1 MNVYL
6 NKDYLKFRKINN
18 RYLKFNDK
26 PEKQTIIGENFNKYN
41 KYNLTKQN
49 NVYNSNY
56 FSVNKFGIYKNNLNN
71 NYNNIKKDNS
81 LKLSSLVNPPKI
93 NINNSN
99 NNLKLSITNFKNS
112 NFKLISSKRDINAKE
127 IKEENK
133 LNNNLFKKNNDEIP
147 TILKIQ
153 KLIEVLQNKHTSD
166 NTSINLKNTT
176 SFDKKNNNIVKNT
189 ENNLINRKIDKLPS
203 LNNDIKTNFK
213 QLQEE
218 KNELKMFPV
227 KDMINRVNHTKI
239 KLKNINHENH
249 LVVKHP
255 NKTREDNTHNIKIKA
270 KDLPLPKPR
279 KPKVTINHIKN
290 MIKDDLIINNNGSD
304 EKIVNIR
311 LKLDPKNQRSYF
323 NASIYQNNSLSL
335 MKTKKD
341 SANFCLSNYNNYQN
355 NLMVL
360 KQTFHNLESERTKKE
375 KFFNKNQTMFKNPLN
390 EKKLKEENEDFESDG
405 EDTNRFSKYFLPSS
419 GFGLLQRH
427 NN

>member
-1 MNVYL
+1 MNIYL

-18 RYLKFNDK
+18 RYLKFNNK
-26 PEKQTIIGENFNKYN
+26 PEKQTMMSENFNNFN

-71 NYNNIKKDNS
+71 YNNIKKDNS
-81 LKLSSLVNPPKI
+81 LKLNSLVNPPK
-93 NINNSN
+93 INNSN

-112 NFKLISSKRDINAKE
+112 NSKIISSKRDININE

-133 LNNNLFKKNNDEIP
+133 INNNLFKKNNEEIP
-147 TILKIQ
+147 TILKVQ
-153 KLIEVLQNKHTSD
+153 KLIEALQNKNTTD
-166 NTSINLKNTT
+166 NNSISLKNVM
-176 SFDKKNNNIVKNT
+176 SFDNKNNTIVKNT
-189 ENNLINRKIDKLPS
+189 ENNIINKKVDKLPS
-203 LNNDIKTNFK
+203 LINDMKTNFK
-213 QLQEE
+213 QQKEE
-218 KNELKMFPV
+218 KNELKIFPV

-239 KLKNINHENH
+239 KLKNINHETH
-249 LVVKHP
+249 LIVKHP
-255 NKTREDNTHNIKIKA
+255 NKNRDENTHNIKIKA
-270 KDLPLPKPR
+270 KDLPVPKPR
-279 KPKVTINHIKN
+279 KPKVSINHIKN
-290 MIKDDLIINNNGSD
+290 MIKDDLIINNNGSY

-311 LKLDPKNQRSYF
+311 LKLNPKNQRNYF
-323 NASIYQNNSLSL
+323 NESIYQNNSLSL

-341 SANFCLSNYNNYQN
+341 SVNFCLSNYNNYQN

-360 KQTFHNLESERTKKE
+360 KQTFHNIESERTKKE

-390 EKKLKEENEDFESDG
+390 EKKLKEENEELDSDG
-405 EDTNRFSKYFLPSS
+405 EEDSKRFSKYFLPSS